1 MTFYF
6 QFTYNLV
13 SQSLFSWTQH
23 NTGIE
28 ICILRNIYVSRSG
41 ISVCVTV
48 IIQGHPFF
56 FRCVLLNCLSF
67 LKKFQQY
74 MIQVFF
80 WTEEASGF
88 FWRLKFNIFFSS
100 KSKVRRSEV
109 KHLQGTRG
117 AQVPIS
123 KSRRGWQN
131 CKYQCVYLC
140 MHIAQGPTMHQ
151 GLLLPSSPHPAW
163 PLVHHWWTWLQ
174 SSLTQMRGPVC
185 EGRERR
191 ALVRESRQH

>member
-28 ICILRNIYVSRSG
+28 ICILRNVYVSRSG

-74 MIQVFF
+74 MIQVF

-88 FWRLKFNIFFSS
+88 FWRLKFKIFFSS

-123 KSRRGWQN
+123 KSLSFKKDVDDRIANTNVCTCVCILHKDPQCIRVYSFHLHLILLGLSYIIGEHGCKVVWHRWEDQSVRG
-131 CKYQCVYLC
+131 
-140 MHIAQGPTMHQ
+140 
-151 GLLLPSSPHPAW
+151 
-163 PLVHHWWTWLQ
+163 
-174 SSLTQMRGPVC
+174 
-185 EGRERR
+185 
-191 ALVRESRQH
+191 ESDGH